1 MFNTLSGRFLILT
14 IVFVMLAE
22 VLIFVPSIARFRLDY
37 LNTRIERAQ
46 IASLALL
53 ADDMLAPELEAE
65 LLQNAGVYNVVLLR
79 NETRQLVLSSAL
91 PSPVSD
97 TYDLRNPRITTL
109 ISDAL
114 YEVMRADDRIIRAV
128 GLPKLDGGDLI
139 EITLDAG
146 PLQHAMRD
154 YGLRIL
160 WLSAIISIFT
170 ALLLNIVV
178 RWVIVRPI
186 SYLGRSM
193 REYEKAPQDARRIIQ
208 PRASVIELHEAE
220 IALASLQS
228 ELSAALRQR
237 QRLAQLGEAVAKV
250 SHDLRNIL
258 STVQLL
264 SDRLEES
271 DDPAVKRLAPKLV
284 RSVSRAVALSENTL
298 AFGRAQE
305 PTPQLQRCDVG
316 EIIDDV
322 VTQETLAIET
332 AEHIEFKV
340 ICHVNELRADPEQ
353 LYRILQ
359 NLIRNARQ
367 AFGTSQGQI
376 EIVVGEDDANWTII
390 VRDNGPGLP
399 PKAVEHLFHPF
410 SGGTKREGSGL
421 GLAIAHELVVGHGG
435 TLGLEDNSENGAC
448 FKITLPKG
456 EI

>member
-1 MFNTLSGRFLILT
+1 MFKTLSGRFLVLT
-14 IVFVMLAE
+14 VVFVMLAE

-37 LNTRIERAQ
+37 LNAHIERAQ
-46 IASLALL
+46 IASLSLL
-53 ADDMLAPELEAE
+53 DDDMLTPELEAE
-65 LLQNAGVYNVVLLR
+65 LLRNLGVYNVVLVR
-79 NETRQLVLSSAL
+79 NESRQLALSSTL
-91 PSPVSD
+91 PSPIST
-97 TYDLRNPRITTL
+97 TYDLRDPGIGTL
-109 ISDAL
+109 IVDAL
-114 YEVMRADDRIIRAV
+114 YEITLADDRIIRTV
-128 GLPKLDGGDLI
+128 GVPKRDAGELI
-139 EITLDAG
+139 EITLDTG

-170 ALLLNIVV
+170 AALLNFVV
-178 RWVIVRPI
+178 RWVIVKPI
-186 SYLGRSM
+186 AYLGRSM
-193 REYEKAPQDARRIIQ
+193 REYEKAPQDARLIIK

-220 IALASLQS
+220 LALSSLQS

-271 DDPAVKRLAPKLV
+271 NDPAVKRMAPKLV

-298 AFGRAQE
+298 AFGRADE
-305 PTPQLQRCDVG
+305 PTPQLQRFFVRDL
-316 EIIDDV
+316 IDDV
-322 VTQETLAIET
+322 VSQESLALEHATQVQFQVTCNISEM
-332 AEHIEFKV
+332 
-340 ICHVNELRADPEQ
+340 RADPEQ
-353 LYRILQ
+353 LYRVLQ

-367 AFGTSQGQI
+367 AVGESYGKI
-376 EIVVGEDDANWTII
+376 EIEADESDANWSITI
-390 VRDNGPGLP
+390 RDNGPGLP
-399 PKAVEHLFHPF
+399 PKALEHLFHPF

-421 GLAIAHELVVGHGG
+421 GLAIAYELVAGHGG
-435 TLGLEDNSENGAC
+435 TLDLLDNSVNGAC

>member
-114 YEVMRADDRIIRAV
+114 YEVTRADDRIIRAV

-322 VTQETLAIET
+322 VTQETLAVET

-421 GLAIAHELVVGHGG
+421 GLAIAHELVAGHGG
-435 TLGLEDNSENGAC
+435 TLGLKDNSENGAC

>member
-114 YEVMRADDRIIRAV
+114 YEVTRADDRIIRAV

-170 ALLLNIVV
+170 ALLLNIAV

-298 AFGRAQE
+298 AFGRTQE

-421 GLAIAHELVVGHGG
+421 GLAIAHELVAGHGG
-435 TLGLEDNSENGAC
+435 TLGLKDNSENGAC

>member
-37 LNTRIERAQ
+37 LNKRIERAQ

-114 YEVMRADDRIIRAV
+114 YEVTRADDRIIRAV

-139 EITLDAG
+139 EITLDSG

-322 VTQETLAIET
+322 VTQETLATET

>member
-14 IVFVMLAE
+14 VVFVMLAE

-367 AFGTSQGQI
+367 AFGTSQGRI

>member
-53 ADDMLAPELEAE
+53 ADDMLAPELEVE

-91 PSPVSD
+91 PSPMSD
-97 TYDLRNPRITTL
+97 TYDLRSPRITTL

-114 YEVMRADDRIIRAV
+114 HEVTRADDRIIRAV

-367 AFGTSQGQI
+367 AFGTSQGRI

>member
-14 IVFVMLAE
+14 VVFVMLAE
-22 VLIFVPSIARFRLDY
+22 VLIFVPSIARFRVDY

-91 PSPVSD
+91 PSPMSD
-97 TYDLRNPRITTL
+97 TYDLRSPRITTL

-114 YEVMRADDRIIRAV
+114 HEVTRADDRIIRAV
-128 GLPKLDGGDLI
+128 GFPKLDGGDLI
-139 EITLDAG
+139 EITLDSG

-208 PRASVIELHEAE
+208 PRASVIELREAE

-322 VTQETLAIET
+322 VTQETLATET

-435 TLGLEDNSENGAC
+435 TLGLEDNSQNGAC

>member
-367 AFGTSQGQI
+367 AFGTSQGRI

-456 EI
+456 YI

>member
-114 YEVMRADDRIIRAV
+114 YEVTRADDRIIRAV

-220 IALASLQS
+220 IALASLQL

-421 GLAIAHELVVGHGG
+421 GLAIAHELVAGHGG
-435 TLGLEDNSENGAC
+435 TLGLKDNSENGAC
-448 FKITLPKG
+448 FKITLPKC

>member
-37 LNTRIERAQ
+37 LNKRIERAQ

-114 YEVMRADDRIIRAV
+114 YEVTRADDRIIRAV

-322 VTQETLAIET
+322 VTQETLATET

-367 AFGTSQGQI
+367 AFATSQGQI

-435 TLGLEDNSENGAC
+435 TLGLEDNSDNGAC

>member
-37 LNTRIERAQ
+37 LNKRIERAQ

-114 YEVMRADDRIIRAV
+114 YEVTRADDRIIRAV

-322 VTQETLAIET
+322 VTQETLATET
-332 AEHIEFKV
+332 ADHIEFKV
-340 ICHVNELRADPEQ
+340 ICHVNELRVDPEQ

>member
-114 YEVMRADDRIIRAV
+114 YEVTRADDRIIRAV

-298 AFGRAQE
+298 AFGSAQG

-421 GLAIAHELVVGHGG
+421 GLAIAHELVAGHGG
-435 TLGLEDNSENGAC
+435 TLGLKDNSENGAC

>member
-114 YEVMRADDRIIRAV
+114 YEVTRADDRIIRAV

-170 ALLLNIVV
+170 ALLLNIAV

-322 VTQETLAIET
+322 VTQETLAVET

-421 GLAIAHELVVGHGG
+421 GLAIAHELVAGHGG
-435 TLGLEDNSENGAC
+435 TLGLKDNSENGAC

>member
-22 VLIFVPSIARFRLDY
+22 VLIFVPSIARFRVDY

-65 LLQNAGVYNVVLLR
+65 LLQNAGVYNVVLVR
-79 NETRQLVLSSAL
+79 NETRQLALSSTL
-91 PSPVSD
+91 PSPVAD
-97 TYDLRNPRITTL
+97 TYDLRDPGIGTL
-109 ISDAL
+109 IIDAL
-114 YEVMRADDRIIRAV
+114 YEVTRTDDRIIRAV

-170 ALLLNIVV
+170 AVLLNLVV

-186 SYLGRSM
+186 AYLGRSM

-298 AFGRAQE
+298 AFGRADE
-305 PTPQLQRCDVG
+305 PTPQLQRFCVG
-316 EIIDDV
+316 DIIDDV
-322 VTQETLAIET
+322 VTQETLALENTNQIQFQVTCNVDE
-332 AEHIEFKV
+332 V
-340 ICHVNELRADPEQ
+340 RADPEQ
-353 LYRILQ
+353 LYRVLQ
-359 NLIRNARQ
+359 NLVRNARQ
-367 AFGTSQGQI
+367 AFGPSHGQI
-376 EIVVGEDDANWTII
+376 DIVVGEDEASWTIT

-399 PKAVEHLFHPF
+399 PKAIEHLFHPF

-435 TLGLEDNSENGAC
+435 TLWLQDNSENGAC
-448 FKITLPKG
+448 FQITLPKG

>member
-37 LNTRIERAQ
+37 LNKRIERAQ

-91 PSPVSD
+91 PSPMSD
-97 TYDLRNPRITTL
+97 TYDLRSPRITTL

-114 YEVMRADDRIIRAV
+114 HEVTRADDRIIRAV

-139 EITLDAG
+139 EITLDSG

-322 VTQETLAIET
+322 VTQETLATET

>member
-22 VLIFVPSIARFRLDY
+22 VLIFVPSIARFRVDY

-65 LLQNAGVYNVVLLR
+65 LLQNAGVYNVVLVR
-79 NETRQLVLSSAL
+79 NETRQLALSSVL
-91 PSPVSD
+91 PSPVAD
-97 TYDLRNPRITTL
+97 TYDLRGSGIGTL
-109 ISDAL
+109 IIDAL
-114 YEVMRADDRIIRAV
+114 YEVLRTDDRIIRAV

-146 PLQHAMRD
+146 PLQSAMRD

-170 ALLLNIVV
+170 AVLLNLVV
-178 RWVIVRPI
+178 RWIIVRPI
-186 SYLGRSM
+186 AYLGWSM
-193 REYEKAPQDARRIIQ
+193 REYEKSPQDARRIIQ
-208 PRASVIELHEAE
+208 PRARVLELHEAE
-220 IALASLQS
+220 VALASLQS
-228 ELSAALRQR
+228 ELLAALRQR

-264 SDRLEES
+264 SDRLQES

-298 AFGRAQE
+298 VFGRAKE
-305 PTPQLQRCDVG
+305 PTPQLQRCCIGD
-316 EIIDDV
+316 IIDDV
-322 VTQETLAIET
+322 VTQETLALNSADQIDFQVTCEVD
-332 AEHIEFKV
+332 EI
-340 ICHVNELRADPEQ
+340 RADPEQ

-367 AFGTSQGQI
+367 AFGKSHGWI
-376 EIVVGEDDANWTII
+376 EILVAADTDNWTIV

-399 PKAVEHLFHPF
+399 AKAVEHLFHPF

-421 GLAIAHELVVGHGG
+421 GLAIAHELVAGHGG
-435 TLGLEDNSENGAC
+435 TLQLEDNSANGAC
-448 FKITLPKG
+448 FKIILPKG

>member
-114 YEVMRADDRIIRAV
+114 YDVMRADDRIIRAV

-139 EITLDAG
+139 EITLDSG

>member
-114 YEVMRADDRIIRAV
+114 YEVTRADDRIIRVV

-421 GLAIAHELVVGHGG
+421 GLAIAHELVAGHGG
-435 TLGLEDNSENGAC
+435 TLGLKDNSENGAC

>member
-22 VLIFVPSIARFRLDY
+22 VLIFVPSIARFRFDY
-37 LNTRIERAQ
+37 LNTHIERAQ
-46 IASLALL
+46 IASLSLL
-53 ADDMLAPELEAE
+53 DDDMLTPELEAE
-65 LLQNAGVYNVVLLR
+65 LLRNLGIYNVVLVR
-79 NETRQLVLSSAL
+79 NEARQLALSSTL
-91 PSPVSD
+91 PSPISA
-97 TYDLRNPRITTL
+97 TYDLRNPGIGTL
-109 ISDAL
+109 IVDAL
-114 YEVMRADDRIIRAV
+114 YEITLADDRIIRTV
-128 GLPKLDGGDLI
+128 GVPKRDAGELI
-139 EITLDAG
+139 EITLDTG

-170 ALLLNIVV
+170 AALLNFVV
-178 RWVIVRPI
+178 RWVIVQPI
-186 SYLGRSM
+186 AYLGRSM
-193 REYEKAPQDARRIIQ
+193 REYEKAPQDARRIIK

-220 IALASLQS
+220 VALASLQS

-271 DDPAVKRLAPKLV
+271 NDPAVKRMAPKLV

-298 AFGRAQE
+298 AFGRAEE
-305 PTPQLQRCDVG
+305 PTPQLQRFFVRDL
-316 EIIDDV
+316 IDDV
-322 VTQETLAIET
+322 VSQESLALEHATQVQFQVTCNISEM
-332 AEHIEFKV
+332 
-340 ICHVNELRADPEQ
+340 RADPEQ
-353 LYRILQ
+353 LYRVLQ

-367 AFGTSQGQI
+367 AVGESYGKI
-376 EIVVGEDDANWTII
+376 EIEADESDANWSITI
-390 VRDNGPGLP
+390 RDNGPGLP
-399 PKAVEHLFHPF
+399 PKALEHLFHPF

-421 GLAIAHELVVGHGG
+421 GLAIAYELVAGHGG
-435 TLGLEDNSENGAC
+435 TLDLLDNSENGAC
-448 FKITLPKG
+448 FQITLPKG

>member
-114 YEVMRADDRIIRAV
+114 YEVTRADDRIIRAV

-220 IALASLQS
+220 IALASLQL

-322 VTQETLAIET
+322 VTQETLAVET

-421 GLAIAHELVVGHGG
+421 GLAIAHELVAGHGG
-435 TLGLEDNSENGAC
+435 TLGLKDNSENGAC

>member
-14 IVFVMLAE
+14 VVFVMLAE
-22 VLIFVPSIARFRLDY
+22 VLIFVPSIARFRVDY

-91 PSPVSD
+91 PSPMSD
-97 TYDLRNPRITTL
+97 TYDLRSPRITTL

-114 YEVMRADDRIIRAV
+114 HEVTRADDRIIRAV
-128 GLPKLDGGDLI
+128 GLPRLDGGDLI
-139 EITLDAG
+139 EITLDSG

-208 PRASVIELHEAE
+208 PRASVIELREAE

-322 VTQETLAIET
+322 VTQETLATET

-435 TLGLEDNSENGAC
+435 MLGLEDNSENGAC

>member
-1 MFNTLSGRFLILT
+1 MFKTLSGRFLVLT
-14 IVFVMLAE
+14 VVFVMLAE

-37 LNTRIERAQ
+37 LNAHIERAQ
-46 IASLALL
+46 IASLSLL
-53 ADDMLAPELEAE
+53 DDDMLTPELEAE
-65 LLQNAGVYNVVLLR
+65 LLRNLGVYNVVLVR
-79 NETRQLVLSSAL
+79 NESRQLALSSTL
-91 PSPVSD
+91 PSPISA
-97 TYDLRNPRITTL
+97 TYDLRDPGIGTL
-109 ISDAL
+109 IVDAL
-114 YEVMRADDRIIRAV
+114 YEITLADDRIIRTV
-128 GLPKLDGGDLI
+128 GVPKRDAGELI
-139 EITLDAG
+139 EITLDTG

-170 ALLLNIVV
+170 AALLNFVV
-178 RWVIVRPI
+178 RWVIVQPI
-186 SYLGRSM
+186 AYLGRSM
-193 REYEKAPQDARRIIQ
+193 REYEKAPQDARLIIK

-220 IALASLQS
+220 VALSSLQS

-271 DDPAVKRLAPKLV
+271 NDPAVKRMAPKLV

-298 AFGRAQE
+298 AFGRADE
-305 PTPQLQRCDVG
+305 PTPQLQRFFVRDL
-316 EIIDDV
+316 IDDV
-322 VTQETLAIET
+322 VSQESLALEHATQVQFQVTCNIREM
-332 AEHIEFKV
+332 
-340 ICHVNELRADPEQ
+340 RADPEQ
-353 LYRILQ
+353 LYRVLQ

-367 AFGTSQGQI
+367 AVGESYGKI
-376 EIVVGEDDANWTII
+376 EIEADESDANWSITI
-390 VRDNGPGLP
+390 RDNGPGLP
-399 PKAVEHLFHPF
+399 PKALEHLFHPF

-421 GLAIAHELVVGHGG
+421 GLAIAYELVAGHGG
-435 TLGLEDNSENGAC
+435 TLDLLDNSVNGAC

>member
-22 VLIFVPSIARFRLDY
+22 VLIFVPSIARFRVDY
-37 LNTRIERAQ
+37 FNTRIERAQ

-53 ADDMLAPELEAE
+53 ADDILSPELEAE
-65 LLQNAGVYNVVLLR
+65 LLQNAGVYNVVLVR
-79 NETRQLVLSSAL
+79 NETRQLALSSML
-91 PSPVSD
+91 PSPVAD
-97 TYDLRNPRITTL
+97 TYDLRDPGIGAL
-109 ISDAL
+109 IIDAL
-114 YEVMRADDRIIRAV
+114 YEVTRTDDRIIRAV
-128 GLPKLDGGDLI
+128 GLPKLDGGELI

-160 WLSAIISIFT
+160 WLSAIISILT
-170 ALLLNIVV
+170 AVLLNLVV

-186 SYLGRSM
+186 AYLGRSM
-193 REYEKAPQDARRIIQ
+193 REYEKAPQDARWIVQ
-208 PRASVIELHEAE
+208 PRSSVIELQEAE
-220 IALASLQS
+220 IALSSLQS
-228 ELSAALRQR
+228 KLSAALRQR

-271 DDPAVKRLAPKLV
+271 DDPAIQRLAPKLV
-284 RSVSRAVALSENTL
+284 RSVSRAITLSENTL
-298 AFGRAQE
+298 AFGRADE
-305 PTPQLQRCDVG
+305 HTPQLQRFCVG

-322 VTQETLAIET
+322 VTQEILALEREDQIQFQVMCEVD
-332 AEHIEFKV
+332 EV
-340 ICHVNELRADPEQ
+340 RADPEQ
-353 LYRILQ
+353 LYRVLQ

-367 AFGTSQGQI
+367 AFGASRGEI
-376 EIVVGEDDANWTII
+376 DIVVDEDEANWTIT

-399 PKAVEHLFHPF
+399 VKAVKYLFHPF

-435 TLGLEDNSENGAC
+435 TLRLRDNSEKGAC
-448 FKITLPKG
+448 FQITLPKG
-456 EI
+456 QI

>member
-37 LNTRIERAQ
+37 LNKRIERAQ

-114 YEVMRADDRIIRAV
+114 YEVTRADDRIIRAV

-146 PLQHAMRD
+146 PLQHAMRA

-271 DDPAVKRLAPKLV
+271 NDPAVKRLAPKLV

-322 VTQETLAIET
+322 VTQETLATET
-332 AEHIEFKV
+332 AEHIEFNV